1 MLDTLP
7 YVLGGLDDIFVFV
20 AQVVNELT
28 NQFAFRLLRHLFFD
42 EVNIILEM
50 FCSSQRQSIAPRQ

>member
-50 FCSSQRQSIAPRQ
+50 F